1 MKIHWYQR
9 KFNENTTGSD
19 EVNENTLVQR
29 KLMRIHWFRGS

>member
-1 MKIHWYQR
+1 MRIH
-9 KFNENTTGSD
+9 TGSE

>member
-1 MKIHWYQR
+1 MRIHWFKLMR
-9 KFNENTTGSD
+9 IHWE